1 MGGINGVELPEGNL
15 FRAMGVKGYCS
26 IIGNFQKACLSN
38 MNEETLEELDVSDG
52 SVVIDIAPYQA
63 VSLKLTSHERR

>member
-1 MGGINGVELPEGNL
+1 
-15 FRAMGVKGYCS
+15 MGVKGYCS

>member
-1 MGGINGVELPEGNL
+1 
-15 FRAMGVKGYCS
+15 
-26 IIGNFQKACLSN
+26 